1 MDKFVM
7 PRKLTQVIFSIVVI
21 LACSDS
27 HADDVLSVLYPEVPS
42 PYDQIFSEIIAGIE
56 SEYAGDVSSLS
67 LEKSDSVSESVSWV
81 QQQNTKMLIALGGR
95 GYKVAKQISVDTPTV
110 IGALPIRP
118 NGLSGVSLL
127 ADPEV
132 LFTTLKQL
140 APKIKR
146 VHVVYSPENRWLI
159 ELATVQA
166 GLLGLELNNIEVKSI
181 KNAAVSYESLL
192 NDINPA
198 TDAVWLPLD
207 RYTAHEQAILPN
219 LLEKSWE
226 QNLVLFSSKP
236 EHAKRGALFSLFP
249 DHYALGKQLVKMV
262 TAMHADRRVKGVIP
276 LKEMK
281 LAVNLRTAAH
291 LGLDYESQKKETF
304 HLTFPQ

>member
-1 MDKFVM
+1 M
-7 PRKLTQVIFSIVVI
+7 PRTLTRFIIYI
-21 LACSDS
+21 TLLWACNYA
-27 HADDVLSVLYPEVPS
+27 HADDVLSVVYPDVPS
-42 PYDQIFSEIIAGIE
+42 PYDQIFSEIIRGIE
-56 SEYAGDVSSLS
+56 SEYDGDINTLS
-67 LEKSDSVSESVSWV
+67 LEKSDSVSETVSWV
-81 QQQNTKMLIALGGR
+81 EKENTNMLIALGSR
-95 GYKVAKQISVDTPTV
+95 GYRVAKQISLDTPTV

-118 NGLSGVSLL
+118 NGMSGVSLL
-127 ADPEV
+127 ADPAV
-132 LFTTLKQL
+132 LFNTLREL
-140 APKIKR
+140 APQIR
-146 VHVVYSPENRWLI
+146 TVHVVYSPENRWLI
-159 ELATVQA
+159 ELAEAQA
-166 GLLGLELNNIEVKSI
+166 SNLGLALNNIEVKSV
-181 KNAAVSYESLL
+181 KNAAVSYETLL
-192 NDINPA
+192 SSIDPA

-249 DHYALGKQLVKMV
+249 DHFALGKQLVKMV
-262 TAMHADRRVKGVIP
+262 TKMHAEKESQGVIP

-291 LGLDYESQKKETF
+291 LGLDYETQKKEQF